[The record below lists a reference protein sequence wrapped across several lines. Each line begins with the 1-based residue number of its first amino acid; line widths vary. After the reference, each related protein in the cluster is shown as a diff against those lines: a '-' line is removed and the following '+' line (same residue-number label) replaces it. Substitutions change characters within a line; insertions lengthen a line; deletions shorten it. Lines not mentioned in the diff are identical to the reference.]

1 MFHLKQFFYTSGAKL
16 KLAAIATITIGALF
30 VTGAAQAVIMAPNGI
45 TTKSAPLARLDTA
58 LVQQVHYRT
67 YTHRH
72 HNNHPGA
79 DNGKKRP
86 DHYISQ
92 KQCRIVWKRRKAYRG
107 KYQVPS
113 WYSSKCVAQYGYP
126 PIGESGTETTPV
138 IPQQCKK
145 IWRQYK
151 ISLRMSSSSKTR
163 RLLAIFRK
171 CMSIYANTA
180 R

>member
-1 MFHLKQFFYTSGAKL
+1 MFHSKQFFYTRGAKL
-16 KLAAIATITIGALF
+16 KHILLAAITVGALF
-30 VTGAAQAVIMAPNGI
+30 TTGAAQAVIMSPNGI
-45 TTKSAPLARLDTA
+45 AIKSTPLAKFNKP

-79 DNGKKRP
+79 DNNKKKP

-92 KQCRIVWKRRKAYRG
+92 KQCRIVWKRQKAYRG
-107 KYQVPS
+107 KYKVPS

-126 PIGESGTETTPV
+126 PIGESGAETTPI
-138 IPQQCKK
+138 IPQQCKRA
-145 IWRQYK
+145 WSQYK
-151 ISLRMSSSSKTR
+151 IYLRTSSSSMIQRK
-163 RLLAIFRK
+163 LAIFRK
-171 CMSIYANTA
+171 CMSVYANTT